1 MMGAGGGRITHG
13 LVRRESIVIH
23 ESYAD
28 GESAVRLNYV
38 GMVVVSTLLFVNTA
52 SAEWLMVGGTHKY
65 DGYVDMST
73 IGPTGKTVTLWTLK
87 DFKVDRQIPQGTYRS
102 VRIKK
107 QIDCEGH
114 KSRPLQT
121 KYYASQMGKG
131 RPLQSG
137 KATREW
143 SRVTPGSD
151 GEAELKIA
159 CKKV

>member
-1 MMGAGGGRITHG
+1 MEAAAEVISRKIARGFWNVYLNACDGANM
-13 LVRRESIVIH
+13 LK
-23 ESYAD
+23 
-28 GESAVRLNYV
+28 YV
-38 GMVVVSTLLFVNTA
+38 VLAMFSTLLFCNVA
-52 SAEWLMVGGTHKY
+52 SAEWILVGGTHKY
-65 DGYVDMST
+65 DGYVDVAT
-73 IGPTGKTVTLWTLK
+73 VGPTGKTVTLWTLK

-107 QIDCEGH
+107 QIDCLAH

-121 KYYASQMGKG
+121 KYYATQMGKG

-137 KATREW
+137 KGTREW

-159 CKKV
+159 CKTV